1 MPGGMKLTR
10 IVVNLLILALLF
22 LAACTKLYEFN
33 FSSPSGKDE
42 KSTQALETDP
52 RGRSTLAVLKFI
64 NTSSKRNADLY
75 RPWEYGIASMLTT
88 DLEETSMFNMIDRV
102 RLNDILR
109 EHELQKAGLTNPATA
124 LSIGKLVTAR
134 YILTGSFLVAKQDLR
149 IDVQVFSVEKGILLG
164 AASSTGKVDK
174 FFLVEKDAFN
184 KVTRVLKLMLD
195 EEKKAKIM
203 SSIETKSVDASLRN
217 YSGEAALLEAD
228 ELKKTGKN
236 KEAVGLLEYANNMF
250 NEALKY
256 DQSFDK
262 AKVNIFKVF
271 DAIITYP
278 IFDSSLKEYWMKLI
292 KTLPAPAL
300 TDQRNTMQFV
310 QNRDKVK
317 DAVVLAL
324 TEKGFQTEN
333 NEIFI
338 KGVKKDQDG
347 NKTITLTM
355 DCFLMDT
362 SGGGTTLRTT
372 ATKEVY
378 ETTTHMKVFWLL
390 FIPIPYGSYTTGAIV
405 AADTI
410 DDKDF
415 YATFFD
421 GVKRNLAQ
429 SSPTA
434 KTKKSR

>member
-1 MPGGMKLTR
+1 MKHTR
-10 IVVNLLILALLF
+10 IFVNLLILAMLF
-22 LAACTKLYEFN
+22 LTACT
-33 FSSPSGKDE
+33 SSNELKFPSLFGKDK
-42 KSTQALETDP
+42 KSTETLETDP
-52 RGRSTLAVLKFI
+52 RGRSALAVLKFI
-64 NTSSKRNADLY
+64 NTSSKENADLY
-75 RPWEYGIASMLTT
+75 QPWEYGIASMLTT

-109 EHELQKAGLTNPATA
+109 EHELQKAGLTDPATA

-134 YILTGSFLVAKQDLR
+134 YILTGSFIVARKDLR

-164 AASSTGKVDK
+164 AASSKGKVDK

-184 KVTRVLKLMLD
+184 KVTRVLKIMLD

-203 SSIETKSVDASLRN
+203 SSIETKSVNASLMN
-217 YSGEAALLEAD
+217 YSGESALLEAD

-236 KEAVGLLEYANNMF
+236 KEAVGLLEHANKMF

-256 DQSFDK
+256 DQNFNK
-262 AKVNIFKVF
+262 AKVNIFKVI

-300 TDQRNTMQFV
+300 PYQENTKIFV
-310 QNRDKVK
+310 QNKDKVK
-317 DAVVLAL
+317 DAVILTL

-338 KGVKKDQDG
+338 KGVNKTQDG

-355 DCFLMDT
+355 DCFLMND
-362 SGGGTTLRTT
+362 SGGGTNLQTT
-372 ATKEVY
+372 AMKEVY
-378 ETTTHMKVFWLL
+378 ESTTHMKVFWLI

-405 AADTI
+405 ASDTI

-429 SSPTA
+429 SSPTV
-434 KTKKSR
+434 KTKR